1 VDPAMRG
8 DTRKRAA
15 DRSLVPALTT
25 AALVLLAA
33 ALPVRVPAQAR
44 LKVLATL
51 PDLWAI
57 TRALVGDLGDVQ
69 VATRPGQNPHDL
81 EIRPSQILLVKRAE
95 ILVRNGLDEDAWID
109 PVIESS
115 GNPRLLRG
123 APSVVEAVR
132 GVDVLK
138 VRTGPVDRSLGDVHP
153 AGNPHFTLDPGTLPV
168 VAANIVAGLGRL
180 RPDLVERLEQNRRR
194 FLEEVAAATR
204 RWIEALAPH
213 RGAGVVSYH
222 DSWPYFYR
230 AFGLEEVGV
239 IEDRPGVP
247 PSPQHLAGLIR
258 QMRERRVKVV
268 LVESWYPTD
277 TPAAV
282 ARAAGARVLLVPQS
296 PGAMKGTETYITH
309 LDAIVGALSRALA
322 E

>member
-1 VDPAMRG
+1 MRG
-8 DTRKRAA
+8 RLSCRPMTRVLAA
-15 DRSLVPALTT
+15 G
-25 AALVLLAA
+25 ALVLLAA
-33 ALPVRVPAQAR
+33 AGPVSVPAQPR
-44 LKVLATL
+44 LRVLATL

-81 EIRPSQILLVKRAE
+81 EIRPSQIVLVKRAE
-95 ILVRNGLDEDAWID
+95 MLVRNGLDEDAWID
-109 PVIESS
+109 PIIEGS

-123 APSVVEAVR
+123 APSVIEAVQ
-132 GVDVLK
+132 GVSLLK

-153 AGNPHFTLDPGTLPV
+153 AGNPHFTLDPGTIPIVTANV
-168 VAANIVAGLGRL
+168 VTGLSRL
-180 RPDLVERLEQNRRR
+180 RPDLSERLEANRRS
-194 FLEEVAAATR
+194 FLDEVAAATQ
-204 RWIEALAPH
+204 RWTAALAPH
-213 RGAGVVSYH
+213 RGAPVVSYH

-247 PSPQHLAGLIR
+247 PSPQHLVALIR
-258 QMRERRVKVV
+258 QMRERRVKLV

-277 TPAAV
+277 LATAV
-282 ARAAGARVLLVPQS
+282 ARAAGARVLVVPQS
-296 PGAMKGTETYITH
+296 PGATKGTDTYIAH
-309 LDAIVGALSRALA
+309 LDALVTAIGAVLA

>member
-1 VDPAMRG
+1 MR
-8 DTRKRAA
+8 
-15 DRSLVPALTT
+15 ALATPVAT
-25 AALVLLAA
+25 ARVLAA
-33 ALPVRVPAQAR
+33 AALALLAVAVHPDHAPAQSR
-44 LKVLATL
+44 LRVLATL

-81 EIRPSQILLVKRAE
+81 EIRPSQIVLVKRAE
-95 ILVRNGLDEDAWID
+95 VLVRNGLDEDSWID

-132 GVDVLK
+132 GLSLLK

-153 AGNPHFTLDPGTLPV
+153 SGNPHFTLDPGTIPV
-168 VAANIVAGLGRL
+168 VTANIVAGLGRL
-180 RPDLVERLEQNRRR
+180 RPDLAERLEANRRS
-194 FLEEVAAATR
+194 FLEEVAVAAR
-204 RWIEALAPH
+204 RWSEALAPH
-213 RGAGVVSYH
+213 RGAPLVSYH

-230 AFGLEEVGV
+230 AFGLEELGV
-239 IEDRPGVP
+239 IEDRPGIP
-247 PSPQHLAGLIR
+247 PSPQHLAALIR

-268 LVESWYPTD
+268 LVESWYATD

-282 ARAAGARVLLVPQS
+282 ARAAGARILVVPQS
-296 PGAMKGTETYITH
+296 PGATRGTDTYIRH
-309 LDAIVGALSRALA
+309 LDALVTAVAGALAD
-322 E
+322 

>member
-1 VDPAMRG
+1 MLARV
-8 DTRKRAA
+8 
-15 DRSLVPALTT
+15 LVL
-25 AALVLLAA
+25 AALVGLSVAHPAA
-33 ALPVRVPAQAR
+33 TPAQER
-44 LKVLATL
+44 LRVLATL

-123 APSVVEAVR
+123 SPSVVEAVR
-132 GVDVLK
+132 GLQVLK
-138 VRTGPVDRSLGDVHP
+138 VRTGAVDRSLGDVHP
-153 AGNPHFTLDPGTLPV
+153 AGNPHFTLDPGTAPIV
-168 VAANIVAGLGRL
+168 TANIVAGLGRL
-180 RPDLVERLEQNRRR
+180 RPDLAERLEANRRR
-194 FLEEVAAATR
+194 FLDEVAAATQ
-204 RWIEALAPH
+204 RWTETLAPY
-213 RGAGVVSYH
+213 RGAPVVSYH

-230 AFGLEEVGV
+230 AFGLEELGV

-247 PSPQHLAGLIR
+247 PSPQHLAALIR
-258 QMRERRVKVV
+258 QMRERGVKVV

-277 TPAAV
+277 TPMAV
-282 ARAAGARVLLVPQS
+282 ARAAGAQILVVPQS
-296 PGAMKGTETYITH
+296 PGAVKGTDTYIGH
-309 LDAIVGALSRALA
+309 LDALVTAVAAALA
-322 E
+322 R